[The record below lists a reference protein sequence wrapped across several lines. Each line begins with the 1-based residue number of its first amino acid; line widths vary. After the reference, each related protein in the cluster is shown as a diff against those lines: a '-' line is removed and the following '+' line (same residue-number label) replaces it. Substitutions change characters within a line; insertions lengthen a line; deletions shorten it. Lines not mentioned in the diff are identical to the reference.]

1 MGVYIR
7 TLIDISRTAA
17 GYQLGLKEFD
27 IAEYMEQIEAQ
38 ANSLCLTKEI
48 SDFPYFANRTHKHD
62 ILFVCS
68 FFQKKRWPEITIP
81 KPPLSCFTTAEQFF
95 IRA

>member
-17 GYQLGLKEFD
+17 GYQLGLEEFD

-48 SDFPYFANRTHKHD
+48 CLHVETGAN
-62 ILFVCS
+62 S
-68 FFQKKRWPEITIP
+68 ASGP
-81 KPPLSCFTTAEQFF
+81 
-95 IRA
+95 